1 MLNLNIDTPSL
12 SFSVIS
18 EELLAEACAG
28 IAGWDI
34 PHGWPNLKA
43 CLGYF

>member
-12 SFSVIS
+12 SLSVIKD
-18 EELLAEACAG
+18 ELAEEACAG

-34 PHGWPNLKA
+34 PQGLPN
-43 CLGYF
+43 